1 MTIPV
6 NAAINAYNSV
16 AKGFAG
22 GAGQDASSVGGS
34 NGGPSFMDFMQD
46 SLQNAVATEYK
57 GEQTSAAALVG
68 KASANDVVVAVNQA
82 DITLQEM
89 TAIRDKVV
97 SAYEDILKMPI

>member
-6 NAAINAYNSV
+6 NTAINAYNSV
-16 AKGFAG
+16 AKGFTG
-22 GAGQDASSVGGS
+22 GGQDAANVGSSGGS
-34 NGGPSFMDFMQD
+34 SFMDFMQD
-46 SLQNAVATEYK
+46 AVQNAMSTEQK
-57 GEQTSAAALVG
+57 GEQVSAAGLVG

-82 DITLQEM
+82 EITLQEV